1 MKTCATNTVQYLWTT
16 VLLIV
21 INSASA
27 AEPGASQT
35 ADAGDVTCA
44 ATLAVRVD
52 TNILS
57 ASSEA
62 RLVVVLKN
70 VSTNTIFWVE
80 KNPPINNVIVTID
93 DNAGRNYNPTPPAQ
107 PARTKHRQLEPGA
120 SHEWSIPLR
129 ASTSIPAGDY
139 ELSVTYDCI
148 MLPGET
154 LKTWKPQSNRV
165 PVHVR

>member
-1 MKTCATNTVQYLWTT
+1 MNTSSTMTMQRFQAI
-16 VLLIV
+16 VLLV
-21 INSASA
+21 LINSGWA

-35 ADAGDVTCA
+35 GGAGEVPCP
-44 ATLAVRVD
+44 ATLGVKVD

-80 KNPPINNVIVTID
+80 KNPPINNLIVTIN
-93 DNAGRNYNPTPPAQ
+93 DNSGRNYNPTPPAQ

-139 ELSVTYDCI
+139 ELSVTYDFI

-165 PVHVR
+165 PVHVK